1 MGSDVVADT
10 VIATNGD
17 TTSSS
22 ARERIIQSVGVHL
35 LWLVRE
41 YHRLLNKM
49 EEEMNEEYLLM
60 DRCFSMLD
68 IICM

>member
-35 LWLVRE
+35 L
-41 YHRLLNKM
+41 
-49 EEEMNEEYLLM
+49 
-60 DRCFSMLD
+60 
-68 IICM
+68 